1 MYIYSIYGY
10 GKGKTESSI
19 GMTIRALANN
29 HKVLFTQFLK
39 DGNSSEIQYLK
50 DKIDIMTSNTDK
62 IILPKNKTQED
73 TDSIIDFFNEVERQI
88 VAGDYNLVVLD
99 ELLVALDMDMVSIN
113 MVKRLIEICKSK
125 DIDMYMTGRVR
136 SREMRMFVNE
146 VSDCVT
152 DAYCSKH
159 MFDTYCTDCNKSY
172 PYHYTYC
179 PDCGKE
185 LAISRPCKLGRDY

>member
-19 GMTIRALANN
+19 GMVVRALANN

-73 TDSIIDFFNEVERQI
+73 TDSIIDFFNEVECQI

-113 MVKRLIEICKSK
+113 MVKRLIEVCKSK

>member
-185 LAISRPCKLGRDY
+185 LALSRPCKLGRDY